1 MSYFAI
7 LSSGSLLAAL
17 ASVGLAR
24 RRARRRWQAA
34 VDAYAEREIVAPGAA
49 RRRGGRGPPPPVPA
63 LPKRLPDP

>member
-34 VDAYAEREIVAPGAA
+34 VDAYAEREIVRA
-49 RRRGGRGPPPPVPA
+49 RRRQTPRRARTASPRSGAPQEIA
-63 LPKRLPDP
+63 